1 MHILLHT
8 LALPAGIRRGQNT
21 YIYTNTHTAGK
32 MGALLYLGVCKLLG
46 EKKNG
51 MNYLMVYHLKVKFI

>member
-1 MHILLHT
+1 MFDEYFIHVSETVFHYQT
-8 LALPAGIRRGQNT
+8 FW
-21 YIYTNTHTAGK
+21 GK
-32 MGALLYLGVCKLLG
+32 MGALLYFGVCKLLG